1 MFPVE
6 ILLPR
11 AYLMHC
17 SLRNLIFCS
26 SLAQSDISFWFFLI
40 RHSKI
45 IKNGFEIT
53 SSILRHVIT
62 SWIFTR
68 FYLIF
73 LPVNIKKRWCLCLC
87 TWPVHVWHCINSIF
101 DMEEFKHRSNYFRES
116 FCIFVCI
123 YHILFTEK
131 QTLIILYTLM
141 CKKTYTYI
149 YSVF

>member
-1 MFPVE
+1 
-6 ILLPR
+6 
-11 AYLMHC
+11 MH
-17 SLRNLIFCS
+17 LQFKKNLIFCS
-26 SLAQSDISFWFFLI
+26 SLAQSDISCWFFLI

-53 SSILRHVIT
+53 SSILRLVIP

-73 LPVNIKKRWCLCLC
+73 LPVNIKKRWCLCVCVLGLYMC
-87 TWPVHVWHCINSIF
+87 DIVLYSIF

-141 CKKTYTYI
+141 CKKNLYI
-149 YSVF
+149 HLLCILVLNWE